1 MGAQSDVAEDL
12 VQETFLTAFRIPG
25 AKAEREVRGQAAWL
39 RGIARNLFL
48 QHCRRHR
55 RQQMPAE
62 RGYLEQ
68 AEATWESDFLRGSDG
83 FDYVE
88 ALRECLDALPEK
100 ERSAVDLRYA
110 QEKSRADMAQ
120 VLKMT
125 EDGVKSLLQRIRAT
139 LAECIRRRLALQ
151 ERLG

>member
-1 MGAQSDVAEDL
+1 
-12 VQETFLTAFRIPG
+12 
-25 AKAEREVRGQAAWL
+25 
-39 RGIARNLFL
+39 
-48 QHCRRHR
+48 
-55 RQQMPAE
+55 MPAE